1 MEVDKEIYIEPL
13 MSDGRYDEW
22 DEAWSHIPIARL
34 GDDELRQDM
43 LQRHVLA
50 KLSHHTA
57 ASDNLCRDIERYM
70 QGMRYDLSGEASQT
84 RRTIADRLLAS
95 GDERLAEYGRR
106 MEVTITEMGNNEVC
120 ADIAHHITRRLA
132 QSAGVA
138 DALRHIGGIDR
149 HEMEQALKAMPHG
162 LHDEYRLSV
171 ADFVSRAY
179 YLQIPR
185 RILRRFVSG
194 ELLLDRLVHA
204 DAANGA
210 NEEIRL
216 AAIEYISRAN
226 PYITPGWLSRA
237 DALWSDI
244 IEQYALRLTR
254 LNGAKDT
261 LFNARFVC
269 QVMGR
274 LIDLGIYDDAVSQAE
289 YGRRMALNGRDMRSS
304 INRAL
309 IDDEETRRAIGM
321 MVERYR

>member
-1 MEVDKEIYIEPL
+1 
-13 MSDGRYDEW
+13 
-22 DEAWSHIPIARL
+22 
-34 GDDELRQDM
+34 
-43 LQRHVLA
+43 
-50 KLSHHTA
+50 
-57 ASDNLCRDIERYM
+57 
-70 QGMRYDLSGEASQT
+70 
-84 RRTIADRLLAS
+84 
-95 GDERLAEYGRR
+95 
-106 MEVTITEMGNNEVC
+106 
-120 ADIAHHITRRLA
+120 
-132 QSAGVA
+132 
-138 DALRHIGGIDR
+138 
-149 HEMEQALKAMPHG
+149 MEQALKAMPHG

-204 DAANGA
+204 DAADGA

-261 LFNARFVC
+261 LFNARFIC